1 MDIRKTT
8 LMATA
13 ALFFILAASCNK
25 DKDKTTT
32 SLSFTGALDFTV
44 PAYVNPGDIIE
55 AEPRGMNKDTV
66 DFGYYWTVTPIRD
79 YKDTTRYLGD
89 PASVT
94 GKFSFEVPDTVCTM
108 TVTCVAFATGY
119 YTTSATYN
127 VTIVKPGFED
137 GSLTEDGITPEMPSI
152 VDARDGKTYY
162 YKQIGSNNW
171 FVRNLAYSGSGV
183 SFGGSA
189 ALDDVYG
196 RYYSWE
202 EAQTA
207 CPEGWQLPS
216 ADQWNELARAAG
228 YNGEGTGDYLG
239 IAGNLMVNAYF
250 NTHRMWEYWP
260 VVKITNS
267 TGFSAI
273 PTGYC
278 TTTSAGVDGFGD
290 YNYAVYWTGDE
301 ADVEGE
307 SYGLYRMIYVEKPD
321 LMLDSTHKTGF
332 QASVRCVQVY

>member
-13 ALFFILAASCNK
+13 ALFLILAASCNK

-32 SLSFTGALDFTV
+32 SLSFTGSLDFTI
-44 PAYVNPGDIIE
+44 PSYVNPGDKIE
-55 AEPRGMNKDTV
+55 VEPRGMGKDTV
-66 DFGYYWTVTPIRD
+66 DIGYYWTVTPIRD

-119 YTTSATYN
+119 YTTSAAYN
-127 VTIVKPGFED
+127 VTIVKPGFD
-137 GSLTEDGITPEMPSI
+137 GGSLTDDGITPFMSSI
-152 VDARDGKTYY
+152 VDARDGRKYY
-162 YKQIGSNNW
+162 YKTIGNFNW

-183 SFGGSA
+183 SFGGFD

-207 CPEGWQLPS
+207 CPDGWMLPS
-216 ADQWNELARAAG
+216 ADAWDELARVAG
-228 YNGEGTGDYLG
+228 YNGEGKGDYLG

-250 NTHRMWEYWP
+250 NSNRMWEYWP
-260 VVKITNS
+260 AVKITNS
-267 TGFSAI
+267 AGFSAI

-278 TTTSAGVDGFGD
+278 TTASAGVNGYGD
-290 YNYAVYWTGDE
+290 NSYAVYWTSDE
-301 ADVEGE
+301 TDVDGE
-307 SYGLYRMIYVEKPD
+307 KYGLYRMIYVEKPD
-321 LMLDSTHKTGF
+321 LLLGSTHKTGF
-332 QASVRCVQVY
+332 HASVRCVQK